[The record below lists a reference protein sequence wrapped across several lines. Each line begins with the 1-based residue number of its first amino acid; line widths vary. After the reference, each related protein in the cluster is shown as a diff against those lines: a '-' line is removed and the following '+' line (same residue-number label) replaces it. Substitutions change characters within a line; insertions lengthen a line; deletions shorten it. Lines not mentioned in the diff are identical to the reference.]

1 MPGEHAQRGRNC
13 GICTVSL
20 LCVLVALVIF
30 KDWAATPAGTFDCTA
45 DPDDNTDCANNATAA
60 TACSDGG
67 PFENEGQCDGKGHC
81 ICPDSIFGGID
92 AFFRMVMVLLGV
104 CAGCIIAVVA
114 IACGCADVCLEDMCF
129 RQRSCERANL
139 LPATV
144 DYVTASTNIPNG
156 DQSTG
161 GSATKYG
168 AVAVVRGEFVS

>member
-1 MPGEHAQRGRNC
+1 MD
-13 GICTVSL
+13 
-20 LCVLVALVIF
+20 LVHCFARQWLR
-30 KDWAATPAGTFDCTA
+30 AAPN
-45 DPDDNTDCANNATAA
+45 NTDCANNATAA

-156 DQSTG
+156 DRQAQSTG
-161 GSATKYG
+161 GSATKSG